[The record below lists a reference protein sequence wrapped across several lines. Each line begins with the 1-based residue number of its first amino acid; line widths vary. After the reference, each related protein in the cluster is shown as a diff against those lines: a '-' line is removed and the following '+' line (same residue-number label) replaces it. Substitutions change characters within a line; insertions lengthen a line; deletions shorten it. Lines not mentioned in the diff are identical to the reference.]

1 MKDFLKNIVCAGVG
15 AAFLTRE
22 KLEEVGKELVDKGSM
37 TLDEGKEFVDELLK
51 KSDSAKEHLEEWIN
65 RKVEDRMK
73 KCHIAGSE
81 EIAELRREVEELR
94 AALDSQNTK
103 AEKDDAQGNEGSE

>member
-37 TLDEGKEFVDELLK
+37 TIDEGKEFVDELLK

-73 KCHIAGSE
+73 QCNLASSE
-81 EIAELRREVEELR
+81 EIVELRREVEELR
-94 AALDSQNTK
+94 AALDGHNTETK
-103 AEKDDAQGNEGSE
+103 KDNAQGSE